1 MLYPNRI
8 AALVL
13 TSAIAAFVSGG
24 ALAAPVTWSGATNSN
39 MMVGTNWAG
48 DIAPGPADQVQL
60 NLASGNQPLLFASD
74 NLTVAGTSIH
84 AGTMTIAGTLTSPS
98 VSTIPMG
105 SLFLGQG
112 GVIQG
117 NVINAGTFTLNGT
130 LGGTLD
136 TFGRLRL
143 GVDST
148 GAPLGS
154 FASLSSAT
162 ANLAGALEVNLSGL
176 SYGANTIT
184 LDLIQAKVISGT
196 FAVLDLL
203 GLNSAYL
210 AAASVVDEAI
220 DKFRLVLTR
229 TGPLPPAPGVAFDGD
244 TSSNMTI
251 GTNWQGDVR
260 PGPSENAVLDTAG
273 LLARLAV
280 GDALTFGTT
289 RISAGTMTIDGDL
302 TSASVFTSGAG
313 SLVLGSGGSIIGD
326 VVNDGIFRLD
336 GTLVGSLST
345 SGRLRV
351 AVGSTG
357 APLWT
362 LLANALELGG
372 ILELDLGGLG
382 YGADSIMLDLFA
394 AQTINGN
401 FTSLELAGLD
411 SAYGY
416 SSSFIEGDGG
426 DDVFRLVLS
435 RSDPMMV
442 PTPGTAPLVGIA
454 LLALLALRRRAN
466 SAFAKRSTAVA
477 QPR

>member
-1 MLYPNRI
+1 
-8 AALVL
+8 
-13 TSAIAAFVSGG
+13 
-24 ALAAPVTWSGATNSN
+24 
-39 MMVGTNWAG
+39 
-48 DIAPGPADQVQL
+48 
-60 NLASGNQPLLFASD
+60 
-74 NLTVAGTSIH
+74 
-84 AGTMTIAGTLTSPS
+84 MTIDGVLTSPS
-98 VSTIPMG
+98 VTIFPMG
-105 SLFLGQG
+105 SLVLSQG
-112 GVIQG
+112 GVIRG
-117 NVINAGTFTLNGT
+117 NVFNAGTFTLNGT
-130 LGGTLD
+130 LDGMLD
-136 TFGRLRL
+136 TSGRLRL

-154 FASLSSAT
+154 FANLSSAT
-162 ANLAGALEVNLSGL
+162 ANLAGTLEVNLSGL

-210 AAASVVDEAI
+210 AASSVIDDVV

-244 TSSNMTI
+244 TSSDMTI
-251 GTNWQGDVR
+251 GTNWQGNVR
-260 PGPSENAVLDTAG
+260 PGPSENAVLDTDG
-273 LLARLAV
+273 LLARLEGGV
-280 GDALTFGTT
+280 ALTFGTT

-313 SLVLGSGGSIIGD
+313 SLVLGSGGSIIGN
-326 VVNDGIFRLD
+326 VVNAGTFTLGGTLD
-336 GTLVGSLST
+336 GLLST

-351 AVGSTG
+351 AVDSAG
-357 APLWT
+357 APLWA
-362 LLANALELGG
+362 LQSNALGLGG

-416 SSSFIEGDGG
+416 SSSVIEGDGG

-435 RSDPMMV
+435 RSGPMTV

-454 LLALLALRRRAN
+454 LLALLALRRRA
-466 SAFAKRSTAVA
+466 APA
-477 QPR
+477 